1 MPKAIL
7 EFDLSDLDDR
17 KAHQRAIAADDMHN
31 FIWFVAF
38 NMRKQIIAEIEAE
51 GKKLSTEKV
60 LNKVF
65 DKIWVA
71 LNDYNISPENLDT

>member
-7 EFDLSDLDDR
+7 EFDLSNPDDK
-17 KAHQRAIAADDMHN
+17 KAHLRAITADDMHN
-31 FIWFVAF
+31 FIWYVSY
-38 NMRKQIIAEIEAE
+38 NMKKQIIAEIEAE

-65 DKIWVA
+65 NKIWGA
-71 LNDYNISPENLDT
+71 LNENNINLENLDT